1 MTNLEVTPE
10 VLEAIDFLMD
20 NNMKISNEEILRVI
34 EEKKEAEKKEAEE
47 KAKADEKEAE
57 EEKEY
62 LGKTLAVYGTARV
75 GRIVKVID
83 FMGDV
88 IQETEKAVKVE
99 GYHENK
105 GFTRWFPKSVLLADE
120 DDFDTSDIDLIFRD
134 LPSWFVRKN

>member
-34 EEKKEAEKKEAEE
+34 EEKKAEVEVEV
-47 KAKADEKEAE
+47 E

-62 LGKTLAVYGTARV
+62 EGKTLSVYGQARI
-75 GRIVKVID
+75 GRIIKVID

-88 IQETEKAVKVE
+88 VEETEKAVKVE

-105 GFTRWFPKSVLLADE
+105 GTFRWFPKSVLSPDE
-120 DDFDTSDIDLIFRD
+120 DFADDGDFLFRE